1 MESLEM
7 TQQVHFLPLTDEN
20 NQNPYGSN
28 EETGKGEKEEETEE
42 EEEKQGFQGRPD
54 QSVLP
59 PTGVDAQLKAN
70 TRYDRVNPNLMSPD
84 QMIQENERR
93 AAASIKVAQQ
103 LPDAQRASVIAQI
116 TAQTQ
121 LANQKVISGVD
132 TQIIRY

>member
-28 EETGKGEKEEETEE
+28 EETGKGEKRKLQKRKKNFKAFKEDQTNLFYHLQELMPSL
-42 EEEKQGFQGRPD
+42 KQILD
-54 QSVLP
+54 
-59 PTGVDAQLKAN
+59 
-70 TRYDRVNPNLMSPD
+70 
-84 QMIQENERR
+84 MIGLIQTLCLQTKWFKKMKRR

-132 TQIIRY
+132 TQK